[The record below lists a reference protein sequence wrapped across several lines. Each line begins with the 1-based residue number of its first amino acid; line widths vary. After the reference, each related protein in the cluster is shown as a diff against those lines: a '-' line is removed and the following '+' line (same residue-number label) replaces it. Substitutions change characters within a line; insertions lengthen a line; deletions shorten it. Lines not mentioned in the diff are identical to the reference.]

1 MGCTAAMYLWKS
13 YVILIY
19 EILIY
24 LRNIF
29 QIRIRL
35 PICWTTKPFY
45 NFSSKC
51 INTIFLFIV
60 ISYLQ
65 IKEMIYTRVQ
75 TQTLYR
81 ESTYKDFIQTNEMYL
96 PYVVGKSSIV
106 LLPIH
111 NFSNLFS
118 VIVIEHNFIIY
129 MYKHRIVY
137 KNQSVN
143 PNIYVVV
150 KSMVRKFINITHVR
164 ERRGIRSFITNTE
177 INTCYAKLGVYVVY
191 AVIL

>member
-1 MGCTAAMYLWKS
+1 MGCTTAMYLWKS
-13 YVILIY
+13 YVILLY

-35 PICWTTKPFY
+35 PICWTTKPFH

-111 NFSNLFS
+111 TFSNLLS
-118 VIVIEHNFIIY
+118 VIFIEHNFIIY
-129 MYKHRIVY
+129 MHKHRIV
-137 KNQSVN
+137 
-143 PNIYVVV
+143 
-150 KSMVRKFINITHVR
+150 
-164 ERRGIRSFITNTE
+164 
-177 INTCYAKLGVYVVY
+177 
-191 AVIL
+191 

>member
-1 MGCTAAMYLWKS
+1 MGCTTAMYLWKS
-13 YVILIY
+13 YVILLY

-35 PICWTTKPFY
+35 PICWTTKPFHSL
-45 NFSSKC
+45 SSKC
-51 INTIFLFIV
+51 INTIFLLIV

-81 ESTYKDFIQTNEMYL
+81 ESTYKDFMQTNEMYL

-111 NFSNLFS
+111 NFSNLLS
-118 VIVIEHNFIIY
+118 VIFIEHNFIIY
-129 MYKHRIVY
+129 MHKHGIV
-137 KNQSVN
+137 
-143 PNIYVVV
+143 
-150 KSMVRKFINITHVR
+150 
-164 ERRGIRSFITNTE
+164 
-177 INTCYAKLGVYVVY
+177 
-191 AVIL
+191 